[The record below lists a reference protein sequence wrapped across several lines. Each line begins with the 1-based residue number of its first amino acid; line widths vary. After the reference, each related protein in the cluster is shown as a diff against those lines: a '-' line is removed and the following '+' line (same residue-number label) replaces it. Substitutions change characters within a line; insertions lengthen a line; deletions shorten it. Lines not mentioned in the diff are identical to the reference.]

1 LAHSHSICVFDAEA
15 QMNKYWKSSIH
26 QKISRAISEGFAVI
40 YVMEQNETSTI
51 RHFLKMGIPVED
63 YIESGTLTIINKD
76 LFYSPSITSNVLT
89 EQWTKLFSNI
99 DKKLGRR
106 NYRGFVAIGMP
117 ADSFFSSEI
126 SQQRLVEYES
136 VVAAKYDGSFEA
148 MCCYTMQSI
157 DKMPLKNIIMLL
169 NAHQNTAHRDGELKK
184 WNQARGI
191 DIVKK
196 GLNEA
201 LGPNVGDMVFK
212 ILLRDF
218 EMDTVDMISYPDKLE
233 NKIRILF
240 ASSGGELV
248 LKKIKA
254 EFKKQ
259 IEFELPL

>member
-1 LAHSHSICVFDAEA
+1 MAHSHSICVFDAEA
-15 QMNKYWKSSIH
+15 QEDNYWKSSIP
-26 QKISRAISEGFAVI
+26 QRIIRAISEGFAVI
-40 YVMEQNETSTI
+40 YIMEQDETSTI
-51 RHFLKMGIPVED
+51 RHFSKMGRPVED
-63 YIESGTLTIINKD
+63 YIESGTLTIINKN
-76 LFYSPSITSNVLT
+76 LFYSPSITSDVLT
-89 EQWTKLFSNI
+89 EQWAKLFSTI

-106 NYRGFVAIGMP
+106 NFKGFVAIGMP

-126 SQQRLVEYES
+126 FQQRLVEYES

-148 MCCYTMQSI
+148 MCCYTMQSL
-157 DKMPLKNIIMLL
+157 DKMPLKNIILLL
-169 NAHQNTAHRDGELKK
+169 NAHQNTAHRDGELKE

-191 DIVKK
+191 EIVKK

-201 LGPNVGDMVFK
+201 LGPHVGDMVFN

-218 EMDTVDMISYPDKLE
+218 EMDAIAMISYPDKLE

-240 ASSGGELV
+240 APSGGEIV

-259 IEFELPL
+259 IEYEMP